1 MKIDVFPHLV
11 PKKYKEAFLK
21 KLKPGVNPSGLDS
34 NSPLEPRGGKDFAA
48 KISPRTSL
56 SISDID
62 VRLRL
67 MDRFPDVLQVI
78 NVGLPPLENRYTTPK
93 DAVELAQIANDE
105 MAELVAK
112 YPDRFIAAVACLPM
126 NNIDAAMKETDRAI
140 KELGFRGIQIFSSIN
155 GESLDA
161 PKFRPLFAKMAE
173 YDLPIWIHPCDPP
186 FAASIIDL
194 PKSLFNML
202 NDRSNDTPMG
212 GFVWPFETSLAMMKL
227 VFSGIF
233 KEYPDI
239 KFITHHCGAMI
250 PFFRGRPESRYPG
263 SLKYLHKF
271 YGDTAVYGNT
281 TALMC
286 GYDFFGADHLL
297 FGTDMP
303 LGGGGFGPGR
313 TLETIRAIEK
323 MNISEEDKDKI
334 FLDNAIQ
341 LLRLPI

>member
-21 KLKPGVNPSGLDS
+21 KLIPGVNPSGLDS
-34 NSPLEPRGGKDFAA
+34 NAALERGGTDFASKVSA
-48 KISPRTSL
+48 RTSL
-56 SISDID
+56 SITDLD
-62 VRLRL
+62 VRFRL
-67 MDRFPDVLQVI
+67 MDRFPDVLQVL
-78 NVGLPPLENRYTTPK
+78 NVGLPPLEDRYVTPK
-93 DAVELAQIANDE
+93 NAVELAQIANDE
-105 MAELVAK
+105 LAELVAR
-112 YPDRFIAAVACLPM
+112 YPDRFIAAIATLPM
-126 NNIDAAMKETDRAI
+126 NDIDAAMKETDRAI

-155 GESLDA
+155 GESLDT
-161 PKFRPLFAKMAE
+161 PKFKPLFAQMSE

-186 FAASIIDL
+186 FANFLKDL
-194 PKSLFNML
+194 PRPLAKML
-202 NDRSNDTPMG
+202 DDRSNDTPMG

-227 VFSGIF
+227 RFSGIF
-233 KEYPDI
+233 KDYPDI
-239 KFITHHCGAMI
+239 KFIIHHCGAMI

-263 SLKYLHKF
+263 SLKYLRKF

-286 GYDFFGADHLL
+286 GYDFFGADHML

-313 TLETIRAIEK
+313 TFETIRAIER
-323 MNISEEDKDKI
+323 MDIPETDKDKI
-334 FLDNAIQ
+334 FYDNARQ

>member
-1 MKIDVFPHLV
+1 MKIDIFTHYLPT
-11 PKKYKEAFLK
+11 KYKETFLK
-21 KLKPGVNPSGLDS
+21 KLIPGASYIGLSRDYI
-34 NSPLEPRGGKDFAA
+34 G
-48 KISPRTSL
+48 
-56 SISDID
+56 ISDLD
-62 VRLRL
+62 VRFRI
-67 MDRFPDVLQVI
+67 MDRFPDVLQVLTT
-78 NVGLPPLENRYTTPK
+78 GLPPLENRYVKPK
-93 DAVELAQIANDE
+93 NAIELAKIANDE
-105 MAELVAK
+105 MAELIAK
-112 YPDRFIAAVACLPM
+112 YPDRFITAVACLPL
-126 NNIDAAMKETDRAI
+126 NDIDAAMKETDRAI
-140 KELGFRGIQIFSSIN
+140 KDLGFRGIQIFSTIN
-155 GESLDA
+155 GESLDT
-161 PKFRPLFAKMAE
+161 PKFKPLFEKMAE

-186 FAASIIDL
+186 FADSLKDL
-194 PKSLFNML
+194 PESLSKML
-202 NDRSNDTPMG
+202 KERADDTPMG

-227 VFSGIF
+227 RFSGIF
-233 KEYPDI
+233 KDYPDI

-263 SLKYLHKF
+263 SLKYLRKF

-286 GYDFFGADHLL
+286 GCDFFGPDHLL

-334 FLDNAIQ
+334 FFDNTRQ